1 MNVFMV
7 CAFVVSSVDSS
18 LVLSPDMAL
27 IVGNKL
33 GLEFY
38 Q

>member
-1 MNVFMV
+1 MNIFMV

-18 LVLSPDMAL
+18 LVLSPGIAL
-27 IVGNKL
+27 IVDNKL
-33 GLEFY
+33 GLELH